1 MNLVSGSAV
10 NKLQQKQLLKQQE
23 ALDKRRRKGARLH
36 GEAGAAVC
44 IQRWFRSNQK
54 RKQQQQQQEDG
65 TICGRIR
72 RWWGEV
78 NSSADTFYH
87 QHVSH
92 DAKPTLADL
101 AKKRKPT
108 SSTEQSTTVDTE
120 KQKPKE
126 PSLPKTETVQV
137 EVAGNLD
144 DAPQPDEPKKMETCD
159 EN

>member
-23 ALDKRRRKGARLH
+23 ALDKRRRKGAKLH

-87 QHVSH
+87 RHVSH
-92 DAKPTLADL
+92 DARPTLADL
-101 AKKRKPT
+101 AKRKPT

-120 KQKPKE
+120 KQKYKE